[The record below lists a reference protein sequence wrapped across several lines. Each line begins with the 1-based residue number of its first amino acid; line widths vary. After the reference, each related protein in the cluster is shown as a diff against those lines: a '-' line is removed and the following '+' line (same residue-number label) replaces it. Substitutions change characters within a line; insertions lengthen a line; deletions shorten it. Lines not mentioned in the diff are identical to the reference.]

1 MIGQNAPVAEPVPSG
16 FKQDHLHR
24 PACNEILRPII
35 AGIDTPFFLTN
46 LLNVTVRVDQ
56 FAGLDADF
64 LLLLSKAPLHQLA
77 HRVGQYFDA
86 NAEGPN
92 FWHRFK
98 HPQLNPGPIQ
108 AKRRRRPAYTTA
120 RDQDMYGYE
129 PESFIRLAMICS
141 IISLEP
147 PPMAPTFMSR

>member
-64 LLLLSKAPLHQLA
+64 LLLLSKALLHQLA
-77 HRVGQYFDA
+77 HRAGQYFDA

-92 FWHRFK
+92 FRHRNT
-98 HPQLNPGPIQ
+98 LNSIPALSRLSAAADPPI
-108 AKRRRRPAYTTA
+108 
-120 RDQDMYGYE
+120 
-129 PESFIRLAMICS
+129 
-141 IISLEP
+141 P
-147 PPMAPTFMSR
+147 PPAIKTCMAMSLRVSSV